1 MPQNLLN
8 SIYYT
13 DFCDKNN
20 NRVVNFKKAKQNIWH
35 WNKILWE
42 NGIKI
47 SVQAENWK
55 MLIITTVEGVGKL
68 WPTDQIWLV
77 TCFYKKVLL
86 GHSHV
91 HAFTY
96 CLWLHST
103 KTADLSNYSTDCIA
117 HRPKNIYY
125 LAIYKKSLP
134 TPSLDQSW
142 AIT

>member
-20 NRVVNFKKAKQNIWH
+20 NRVVNFKKAKQNIWR

-77 TCFYKKVLL
+77 TCFYKKFYWDTAMSK
-86 GHSHV
+86 H
-91 HAFTY
+91 
-96 CLWLHST
+96 LHTVSG
-103 KTADLSNYSTDCIA
+103 CIQLKQQIWVIIA
-117 HRPKNIYY
+117 Q
-125 LAIYKKSLP
+125 
-134 TPSLDQSW
+134 TV
-142 AIT
+142 